1 MAWAIEHESQ
11 LDEFFNNSFPGRLFL
26 MSRMFDKE
34 ISEVKRQMKEAEYKH
49 TIKQFCLKENSV
61 TLKHLTEDLSGV
73 CDVQEEVDGRDE
85 GTTYS
90 MGSSTQKPQKVED
103 DGSSEEITYPF
114 WGLTENPK
122 KEEEDES
129 SEDSSFTV
137 GSPPENLGEEE
148 NHGSSEEI
156 TCPLRSLTEHPKRE
170 CCEEDDGSSDKL
182 GYPLCSSTET
192 PKKSRQQILCERS
205 EFMRKRATAYNFK
218 PLTSSL
224 DATGLDVTTGRDIPA
239 RPWGPDCLWMNNR
252 QYGRDKGDRRY
263 AGNGGGRRHGDSDP
277 TEGFGDGDYTING
290 LVS

>member
-90 MGSSTQKPQKVED
+90 MGSSTQKPQKFQVED

-114 WGLTENPK
+114 WGLTEN
-122 KEEEDES
+122 
-129 SEDSSFTV
+129 
-137 GSPPENLGEEE
+137 
-148 NHGSSEEI
+148 
-156 TCPLRSLTEHPKRE
+156 
-170 CCEEDDGSSDKL
+170 
-182 GYPLCSSTET
+182 

-218 PLTSSL
+218 SFIS
-224 DATGLDVTTGRDIPA
+224 DYYDQYCVKIP
-239 RPWGPDCLWMNNR
+239 N
-252 QYGRDKGDRRY
+252 
-263 AGNGGGRRHGDSDP
+263 S
-277 TEGFGDGDYTING
+277 
-290 LVS
+290 